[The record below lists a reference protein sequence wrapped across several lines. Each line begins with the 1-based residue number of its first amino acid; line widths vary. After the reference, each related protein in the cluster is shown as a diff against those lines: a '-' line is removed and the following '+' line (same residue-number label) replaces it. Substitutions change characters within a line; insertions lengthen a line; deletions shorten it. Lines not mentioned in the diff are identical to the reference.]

1 MKKTSKIARM
11 SDIKIKSVDGIE
23 YDEITGFT
31 LFTDYPQDK
40 SLVTVV
46 YLLNGKQ
53 RQITLESEAVQYEA
67 DV

>member
-1 MKKTSKIARM
+1 MKKISKAPKM
-11 SDIKIKSVDGIE
+11 SDIRIKSVDGIE

-40 SLVTVV
+40 TVVTVV

-53 RQITLESEAVQYEA
+53 RQITLESGAVQYETN
-67 DV
+67 V